1 MANIIGIRSGLM
13 PSVDAPSHDR
23 RGRVRPLRGGK
34 DTPAVDT
41 ITDLKGTGPRV
52 CEACDGDMG
61 SGGFKETKVR
71 GRKAYVSVAEDDIP
85 YCAHCRD
92 FFGIGRL
99 HPGRTNVPP
108 SVARDEMREAQEA
121 GYVMLLRSQRFGCQ
135 GFNVRIEAGDVFKV
149 ARAGSPAY
157 SGDRPLPS
165 AERTKSMF
173 SVSLSILGE
182 GLILF
187 PHEFSAI
194 SFVRVMELRASG
206 ELNEVYLS
214 NEDQEGHF
222 APSPKVRELIMAT
235 FGNLVS

>member
-1 MANIIGIRSGLM
+1 MANIIGIRSGLV
-13 PSVDAPSHDR
+13 PSVDAP
-23 RGRVRPLRGGK
+23 RPAQRGGARRSRGATAAPTA
-34 DTPAVDT
+34 DMVTE
-41 ITDLKGTGPRV
+41 LKATGPRV
-52 CEACDGDMG
+52 CNACDGDMG

-108 SVARDEMREAQEA
+108 AVARDEMRETQEA
-121 GYVMLLRSQRFGCQ
+121 GYVMLLRSRRFGCQ
-135 GFNVRIEAGDVFKV
+135 GFNVCVEAGDVFKV

-157 SGDRPLPS
+157 SGNRPLPS

-173 SVSLSILGE
+173 SISLSILGE

-187 PHEFSAI
+187 PHEFSPI
-194 SFVRVMELRASG
+194 SFVRVMELRATG

-222 APSPKVRELIMAT
+222 APSPKVRKLIMAT